1 MENMNRSTLKQHS
14 TKARVETSLK
24 VWVAMG
30 K

>member
-14 TKARVETSLK
+14 TVSRVETSLK